1 MAVVLEGAGCMMVSE
16 GYINLAT
23 IRWLTQIG
31 TLMALYKN
39 GPSLT
44 YADDKAFDLVHS
56 PGTAAPHP
64 GIYKCTGCG
73 DEIAIAGGHTL
84 PPQNHRQHNTTAKI
98 AWQLLVYP
106 VQQK

>member
-1 MAVVLEGAGCMMVSE
+1 
-16 GYINLAT
+16 
-23 IRWLTQIG
+23 
-31 TLMALYKN
+31 MALYKN
-39 GPSLT
+39 GNLLST
-44 YADDKAFDLVHS
+44 SQSTAFDETHS

-64 GIYKCTGCG
+64 GIYRCTSCG

-84 PPQNHRQHNTTAKI
+84 PPQNHKQHNQSNGKI

>member
-1 MAVVLEGAGCMMVSE
+1 
-16 GYINLAT
+16 
-23 IRWLTQIG
+23 
-31 TLMALYKN
+31 MALYKN

-44 YADDKAFDLVHS
+44 HTDDKAFDLIHS

-73 DEIAIAGGHTL
+73 DEIAIAGGHIL
-84 PPQNHRQHNTTAKI
+84 PPQNHRQHNALAKI

-106 VQQK
+106 QQQK